1 MAKKEK
7 TTAPAAKS
15 SGAVKKD
22 DVKPTLLKRIGKW
35 FRDMKSELKKVVWP
49 STQTLTNNTAI
60 TLFVTILAAV
70 ILWGFESLAQMAV
83 KALITLAG

>member
-1 MAKKEK
+1 MSD
-7 TTAPAAKS
+7 TN
-15 SGAVKKD
+15 VKKTNKV
-22 DVKPTLLKRIGKW
+22 VKFFKDLV
-35 FRDMKSELKKVVWP
+35 SETKKVVWP

-70 ILWGFESLAQMAV
+70 ILWGFDSLAQMAV